1 MNTGEITIALGLIIV
16 LLLMFV
22 GSMAV
27 LLNKL
32 HSPAR
37 PYYDYERPPYDEW
50 RRRRAPV
57 QQPVYREN
65 GNGCLEI
72 LIYTGVVL
80 SFFTT
85 VGFIVFLN
93 RLLNSI

>member
-1 MNTGEITIALGLIIV
+1 MNIGEITIALGLIIV

-22 GSMAV
+22 GAMVA
-27 LLNKL
+27 LLNRF
-32 HSPAR
+32 HSPVR
-37 PYYDYERPPYDEW
+37 PYYDYEMPPYDEW
-50 RRRRAPV
+50 RRRRAPS
-57 QQPVYREN
+57 QQPSYPEN
-65 GNGCLEI
+65 SNGCLEI

>member
-22 GSMAV
+22 GAMVA
-27 LLNKL
+27 LLNRF

-37 PYYDYERPPYDEW
+37 PYYEMPPYDEW
-50 RRRRAPV
+50 RRRRAPS
-57 QQPVYREN
+57 QQPIYPEN
-65 GNGCLEI
+65 SNGCLEI

-80 SFFTT
+80 SFFTA